1 MLLPRLEPWRL
12 RDEHRL
18 QPRDASGAPMVELNV
33 FAVVGTLFGGYFVFR
48 DVPAHTRK
56 LNPLLAVA
64 LIWLGLAAL
73 ALVRPFGYRL
83 LALGSLMAIGALCYF
98 RSARRNK
105 EPVAVDPRGVIGAM
119 MLAHETP
126 PARTL
131 PALPCPTVAAVRALE
146 PEFR

>member
-1 MLLPRLEPWRL
+1 
-12 RDEHRL
+12 
-18 QPRDASGAPMVELNV
+18 MVELNV

-48 DVPAHTRK
+48 DVPEHTRK

-105 EPVAVDPRGVIGAM
+105 EPVAVDPRGGYWRYDAS
-119 MLAHETP
+119 A
-126 PARTL
+126 
-131 PALPCPTVAAVRALE
+131 
-146 PEFR
+146 